1 MRPGLIL
8 HLLMTSLLHQRRRA
22 ALTILT
28 VAWGTLSMVF
38 LLAFGE
44 GARVKAE
51 EEFKGWGEAFAM
63 VHAGRTAKEWQGYP
77 KGRQI
82 QIWSR
87 DIPVI
92 QSRLGE
98 DVLVSGWIG
107 RGGILLD
114 HDGTTAVVGLRGVD
128 AAFGR
133 LRNIKPVEGGRFLS
147 VRDEEEKRRV
157 IFLGDMLAGELF
169 GDEEPVGQRLLVGG
183 QAYTV
188 IGVLQHKLAQGL
200 GGESPDTRV
209 ALVPRTT
216 LLFQF
221 GDRPLGVLVVMP
233 PNPNQMENTLKTVR
247 ETLSSL
253 YKLDPGDDQALH
265 IWDRAKNAQDMRN
278 MFTAI
283 LAFLA
288 IIGGLT
294 LFIGGVSV
302 ANIMFA
308 IVKERTREIGV
319 KMAMGARRS
328 QITFPILIEGMLYT
342 LSGGALG
349 LAVSVILVE
358 LMGAIPTDKYKG
370 LAMMG
375 HPTISWRIALLTI
388 AVLALVGTLAGYFPA
403 RRAASI
409 NPAETLRY
417 E

>member
-1 MRPGLIL
+1 MRLGLTL
-8 HLLMTSLLHQRRRA
+8 HLLKGSLLHQRRRA
-22 ALTILT
+22 ALTLLT

-44 GARVKAE
+44 GARVRAE
-51 EEFKGWGEAFAM
+51 KEFQGWGAAFAM
-63 VHAGRTAKEWQGYP
+63 LHPGRTTKEWQGYP

-82 QIWSR
+82 QIWPR

-92 QSRLGE
+92 QARLGA

-107 RGGILLD
+107 KGGVLLD
-114 HDGTTAVVGLRGVD
+114 HNGTTAVVNLRGVD
-128 AAFGR
+128 SAFER
-133 LRNIKPVEGGRFLS
+133 LRNITPVEGSRFIS
-147 VRDEEEKRRV
+147 PRDEEEKRRV
-157 IFLGDMLAGELF
+157 IFLGDMLATELF
-169 GDEEPVGQRLLVGG
+169 GDEDPVGQPLLVAG
-183 QAYTV
+183 QSYTV
-188 IGVLQHKLAQGL
+188 VGVLQHKLAQGL

-233 PNPNQMENTLKTVR
+233 PDPSKMEATLKTLR

-253 YKLDPGDDQALH
+253 YKLDPEDDQALPV
-265 IWDRAKNAQDMRN
+265 WDRAKNAQEMRN
-278 MFTAI
+278 TFTAI

-319 KMAMGARRS
+319 KMALGAHRR
-328 QITFPILIEGMLYT
+328 QITVPILMEGMLYT

-349 LAVSVILVE
+349 LAVSVVLVE
-358 LMGAIPTDKYKG
+358 LMGAIPTEKYQG
-370 LAMMG
+370 LSMMG
-375 HPTISWRIALLTI
+375 HPTISWRIAFLTI
-388 AVLALVGTLAGYFPA
+388 ATLALVGTLAGYFPA